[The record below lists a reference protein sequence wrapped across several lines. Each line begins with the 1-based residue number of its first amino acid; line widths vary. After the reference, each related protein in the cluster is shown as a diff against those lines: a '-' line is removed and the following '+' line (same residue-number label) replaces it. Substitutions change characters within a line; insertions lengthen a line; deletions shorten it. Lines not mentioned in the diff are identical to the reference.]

1 MYNFWKRP
9 FTLYIW
15 GFLSIYHW
23 TLSLWK
29 VNGKRRQRA
38 VCFIELLSSIL
49 FFLKIWYSI
58 DNYFCI
64 AIIPL
69 LLKFSRKSILF
80 VHTDSYI
87 RSIVAAWWA
96 YVLCRS
102 DFVHLYNFILQVFL
116 VVPYGLALMQTVLL
130 CCRDRDS
137 LAGGPASRVS
147 VEKLGTMMSYCH
159 SALRL
164 PHIKFFSNKS
174 A

>member
-102 DFVHLYNFILQVFL
+102 DLTLYICTILSCKFSWWCRMVWPSCRL
-116 VVPYGLALMQTVLL
+116 CYYVVQIETVL
-130 CCRDRDS
+130 R
-137 LAGGPASRVS
+137 GVPPA
-147 VEKLGTMMSYCH
+147 CQ
-159 SALRL
+159 
-164 PHIKFFSNKS
+164 
-174 A
+174 